1 MSDEEIKQ
9 QQNDQFI
16 RLLHLSDKLFLS
28 IIVSAIAISSTV
40 VWQGSKIYSKIE
52 ADEVSIVELNDDKK
66 IKMDELNAERTKKF
80 KDIPLTDDQ
89 VKAVDATLLEI
100 RKNMMQGGGPRPG
113 GGK

>member
-66 IKMDELNAERTKKF
+66 IKTAQIVILQQADAVIGTLTNRVTATEKVYFNTK
-80 KDIPLTDDQ
+80 
-89 VKAVDATLLEI
+89 
-100 RKNMMQGGGPRPG
+100 
-113 GGK
+113 

>member
-66 IKMDELNAERTKKF
+66 IKTAQIVILQQADAVIGTELHELTNRVTATEKVYFNTK
-80 KDIPLTDDQ
+80 
-89 VKAVDATLLEI
+89 
-100 RKNMMQGGGPRPG
+100 
-113 GGK
+113 